1 MFYSSMQNTITCAL
15 LLCATLVGAAP
26 LLRQSAPLNKRDTAE
41 RYIFANCVDN
51 STSAAY
57 AAIFWYYPDFLPD
70 FPEPQETA
78 YVSNSSAV
86 EYAGATTAVTTPF
99 TLKAVI
105 PANATSAA
113 EGDIVSTDASASSFA
128 GPMAVIKGSGAV
140 FYSPEDGVNC
150 YEEYWQRDV
159 SWEEDSTSCPLV
171 LIFRS
176 KLQNQPVQDP

>member
-1 MFYSSMQNTITCAL
+1 MNIIRLAYTFTFTTAIMFYSSMQNTITCAL

-78 YVSNSSAV
+78 YVNNGSAV

-105 PANATSAA
+105 PDNATTAA

-128 GPMAVIKGSGAV
+128 GPMAVVKGSGAV

-159 SWEEDSTSCPLV
+159 SLGDSKE
-171 LIFRS
+171 IM
-176 KLQNQPVQDP
+176 

>member
-1 MFYSSMQNTITCAL
+1 MQVISGVWKTGDVRDGESEN
-15 LLCATLVGAAP
+15 LVDTSKVF
-26 LLRQSAPLNKRDTAE
+26 SAPLKRDTAE

-70 FPEPQETA
+70 FPEPQATA
-78 YVSNSSAV
+78 YVSNGSAV

-99 TLKAVI
+99 TLKAAI

-113 EGDIVSTDASASSFA
+113 EGDVVSTDASAGSFA
-128 GPMAVIKGSGAV
+128 GPMAVVKGSGAV

-159 SWEEDSTSCPLV
+159 SLEDLERGLLSTCTNCS
-171 LIFRS
+171 
-176 KLQNQPVQDP
+176 QNQPVQDP